1 MGGVTFREA
10 DVGDVPAII
19 ALLREDDLGAAREI
33 APLAHYEAAFAT
45 LILQPQTVLIVGA
58 RDGAV
63 VAFYQLTTV
72 DALSHCAMRRGN
84 IEDVRVAENLRG
96 QGIGHT
102 MMDDAAT
109 RARALGCDML
119 QLVAH
124 NTRHAT
130 RKFYLSAGFTA
141 SHVGFKRS
149 LDAPEETQ

>member
-1 MGGVTFREA
+1 MGGVIFREA
-10 DVGDVPAII
+10 EVGDVPAII
-19 ALLREDDLGAAREI
+19 ALLREDDLGASREI
-33 APLAHYEAAFAT
+33 APVTDYEAAFGT
-45 LILQPQTVLIVGA
+45 LTLQPQTGLIVGA
-58 RDGAV
+58 RDGEV

-72 DALSHCAMRRGN
+72 DGLSHCAMRRGN
-84 IEDVRVAENLRG
+84 IEDVRVAANLRG

-109 RARALGCDML
+109 RARALGCGML

-130 RKFYLSAGFTA
+130 QKFYLSVGFTA

-149 LDAPEETQ
+149 LDALEETQ